1 MARAKKSKYDY
12 IIGQRFGYIEPLEY
26 IGRGKF
32 RCLCHNCGNT
42 EYINTSQHI
51 LAGECKSC
59 GCLPRYKDITGTI
72 INGFKAV
79 ALIEIRK
86 NKAIWKWECIDCG
99 ASKNSDSSHVKR
111 YLCRCKKEQQKQQ
124 ELIGKVFGNLVVE
137 SFAYVKNQR
146 RYWNCRCSCGNI
158 KSVSTHD
165 LTKGYVKSC
174 GCLRSL
180 AGKDKYGFKDIT
192 GKTFGNLTALT
203 HIQGKYWKFRCNLCN
218 KEKIMRNIDVTSGK
232 CYSCGCVNLG
242 INGSRG
248 ENEVRAYIDSLL
260 EGE

>member
-1 MARAKKSKYDY
+1 MAKAKKTKYDY

-59 GCLPRYKDITGTI
+59 GCLPKYKDITGTI

-124 ELIGKVFGNLVVE
+124 ELIGRVFGNLVVE

-146 RYWNCRCSCGNI
+146 RYWHCVCQCGNTVD
-158 KSVSTHD
+158 VSTYQ
-165 LTKGYVKSC
+165 LNSGNTKSC
-174 GCLRSL
+174 GCSR
-180 AGKDKYGFKDIT
+180 GKHGSSHPFFKDIS
-192 GKTFGNLTALT
+192 GKTFGNLTALKPL
-203 HIQGKYWKFRCNLCN
+203 GGRYWLFHCNLCGKN
-218 KEKIMRNIDVTSGK
+218 KPMVNADVTSGK
-232 CYSCGCVNLG
+232 CYSCGCMNLG
-242 INGSRG
+242 IKGSRG